1 MFPRGALVNLLLLRQ
16 NPMSKA
22 TYRRE
27 HLIFRGLK
35 SMAIVA
41 GFMAAGR
48 QVAGVAESL
57 RGETTLEGQRKS
69 QMKWPGLRSLKTR
82 PE

>member
-1 MFPRGALVNLLLLRQ
+1 
-16 NPMSKA
+16 
-22 TYRRE
+22 
-27 HLIFRGLK
+27 
-35 SMAIVA
+35 MAIVV

-57 RGETTLEGQRKS
+57 HGETTLERQRES
-69 QMKWPGLRSLKTR
+69 QMKWPGLRSLKTH